1 MSGSGT
7 PPFAVK
13 FTITV
18 DDLVAYLRLQQTTL
32 NRIGTGL
39 GLVALAL
46 GTVFAIF
53 DSDLVAALG
62 FGLIGLVF
70 LFSGSTEVVDRWR
83 VRRGARSI
91 VGSTASFTFSE
102 TGITAVTATGTAK
115 VPWSLVT
122 ELKEGDRVLIIKQVR
137 VPVAWLPKRAFA
149 SNEELEA
156 VRAFIELSIRT
167 R

>member
-1 MSGSGT
+1 MSGSGN
-7 PPFAVK
+7 PPYSVK
-13 FTITV
+13 FTITI

-32 NRIGTGL
+32 NRIGVGF
-39 GLVALAL
+39 GLVSLAL
-46 GTVFAIF
+46 GAVFAIF

-62 FGLIGLVF
+62 FGVIGLVF

-91 VGSTASFTFSE
+91 VGSTASFTFDK
-102 TGITAVTATGTAK
+102 TGITAVTATGTAR

-122 ELKEGDRVLIIKQVR
+122 ELKEGDRVLVIKQLR
-137 VPVAWLPKRAFA
+137 VPVAWFPKRAVA
-149 SNEELEA
+149 SNEELDV
-156 VRAFIELSIRT
+156 VRDFIELSIRT